1 LSPTL
6 TQIDWFIV
14 LVFLFCVLALGLS
27 LRSNIKTAA
36 DFFQA
41 GRTLPMWISAVALAA
56 ASIGAQELIA
66 TVAAGAQ
73 YGFAAAQFFVI
84 ASIPP
89 LLFAALYIVPALV
102 NSGARTVPE
111 YLSQRFD
118 RKTGLLNAYCFALST
133 IGGAG
138 LSLYLMA
145 SLFQAM
151 HVFDVLFYSF
161 GVPRTLVFTFVVLLA
176 AAVVLIYVLFA
187 GLAASILNQAVQ
199 FLVIVAAFFPV
210 AFIGLR
216 NIGGFSALKAALP
229 AAVSLHKSSASI
241 SLIALAAGLVLSAGY
256 WCTDFRILQ
265 FAMAAKDADSARRIP
280 LIAAAVRLVIPLLL
294 VLSGAI
300 AISLPTPQS
309 STVVREENAAI
320 IHEITVVPRD
330 AAEGRGLVPARAD
343 ATGAPLH
350 DTTGQSLLDYDR
362 TAPAI
367 LMHLLPTGL
376 LGLGVAALL
385 AALMSSLAASVTA
398 FNAVF
403 TFDLARRVIE
413 EDDSDRRAIKAGR
426 WSSVVFMALAAGAA
440 FALATCNAIDLSFA
454 DTLLLF
460 FALVSAP
467 QLATLLL
474 GIFTRRTTAR
484 GAFSGLVAAITVAL
498 LHYGL
503 ALPEGVKPGLHGGW
517 IFPLISYP
525 VFLAVC
531 FWTAAFAFLAN
542 LLVTTAVSL
551 FLTPGFNREPDNL
564 VQIKTRAK
572 SKARAAIVAWWKRP
586 ETFAAAVLLAAVA
599 LSIYFF

>member
-1 LSPTL
+1 LLPTL

-27 LRSNIKTAA
+27 LRSNIKTSA

-41 GRTLPMWISAVALAA
+41 GRALPTWLSAVALAA
-56 ASIGAQELIA
+56 AGLGAQELIA

-111 YLSQRFD
+111 YLRQRFD
-118 RKTGLLNAYCFALST
+118 RKTGLLNAYCFALAT
-133 IGGAG
+133 IAGAG

-145 SLFQAM
+145 RLFQAM
-151 HVFDVLFYSF
+151 HVFDALFYSL
-161 GVPRTLVFTFVVLLA
+161 GVPRTLVFFFIVLLSS
-176 AAVVLIYVLFA
+176 AVVLIYVLFA

-199 FLVIVAAFFPV
+199 FLVIVVAFFPV

-229 AAVSLHKSSASI
+229 ADLSLRASSASV
-241 SLIALAAGLVLSAGY
+241 SLMALAAGLVLSAGY
-256 WCTDFRILQ
+256 WC
-265 FAMAAKDADSARRIP
+265 
-280 LIAAAVRLVIPLLL
+280 
-294 VLSGAI
+294 
-300 AISLPTPQS
+300 
-309 STVVREENAAI
+309 AI

-343 ATGAPLH
+343 ANGAPLH
-350 DTTGQSLLDYDR
+350 GATGQSLPDYDR

-367 LMHLLPTGL
+367 LMHMLPTGL
-376 LGLGVAALL
+376 LGLGISALL
-385 AALMSSLAASVTA
+385 AALMNSLSASVSG

-403 TFDLARRVIE
+403 TFDLARPSLQIINE
-413 EDDSDRRAIKAGR
+413 DRRTIKVGR
-426 WSSVVFMALAAGAA
+426 WSSLAFMALAVGAA
-440 FALATCNAIDLSFA
+440 FALNACSAINLSFA
-454 DTLLLF
+454 DALLLF

-474 GIFTRRTTAR
+474 GIFTKRATAN
-484 GAFSGLVAAITVAL
+484 GAFAGLVASMTVAL

-517 IFPLISYP
+517 IFPLIRCP
-525 VFLAVC
+525 GFLAVC
-531 FWTAAFAFLAN
+531 FWTAVLAFLAN
-542 LLVTTAVSL
+542 LIVTTAVSS
-551 FLTPGFNREPDNL
+551 FASGEFNSEPDNL
-564 VQIKTRAK
+564 VQIKTRTK
-572 SKARAAIVAWWKRP
+572 SKARAPTVVWWKRP
-586 ETFAAAVLLAAVA
+586 ETVTSAILLAAVA

>member
-1 LSPTL
+1 LLPTL

-27 LRSNIKTAA
+27 LRSNIKTSA

-41 GRTLPMWISAVALAA
+41 GRALPTWLSAVALAA
-56 ASIGAQELIA
+56 AGLGAQELIA

-111 YLSQRFD
+111 YLRQRFD
-118 RKTGLLNAYCFALST
+118 RKTGLLNAYCFALAT
-133 IGGAG
+133 IAGAG

-145 SLFQAM
+145 RLFQAM
-151 HVFDVLFYSF
+151 HVFDALFYSL
-161 GVPRTLVFTFVVLLA
+161 GVPRTLVFFFIVLLSS
-176 AAVVLIYVLFA
+176 AVVLIYVLFA

-199 FLVIVAAFFPV
+199 FLVIVVAFFPV

-229 AAVSLHKSSASI
+229 ADLSLRASSASV
-241 SLIALAAGLVLSAGY
+241 SLMALAAGLVLSAGY
-256 WCTDFRILQ
+256 WCADFRVLQ
-265 FAMAAKDADSARRIP
+265 FAMAAKDAPSARRIP
-280 LIAAAVRLVIPLLL
+280 LIAAALRLFIPLLL

-300 AISLPTPQS
+300 AISLPTPQN
-309 STVVREENAAI
+309 STVVREENGAI

-343 ATGAPLH
+343 ANGAPLH
-350 DTTGQSLLDYDR
+350 GATGQSLPDYDR

-376 LGLGVAALL
+376 LGLGISALL
-385 AALMSSLAASVTA
+385 AALMNSLSASVSG

-403 TFDLARRVIE
+403 TFDLARPSLQIINE
-413 EDDSDRRAIKAGR
+413 DRRTIKVGR
-426 WSSVVFMALAAGAA
+426 WSSLAFMALAVGAA
-440 FALATCNAIDLSFA
+440 FALNACSAINLSFA
-454 DTLLLF
+454 DALLLF

-474 GIFTRRTTAR
+474 GIFTKRATAN
-484 GAFSGLVAAITVAL
+484 GAFAGLVASMTVAL

-517 IFPLISYP
+517 IFPLIRCP
-525 VFLAVC
+525 GFLAVC
-531 FWTAAFAFLAN
+531 FWTAVLAFLAN
-542 LLVTTAVSL
+542 LIVTTAVSS
-551 FLTPGFNREPDNL
+551 FASGEFNSEPDNL
-564 VQIKTRAK
+564 VQIKTRTK
-572 SKARAAIVAWWKRP
+572 SKARAPTVVWWKRP
-586 ETFAAAVLLAAVA
+586 ETVTSAILLAAVA